1 MLYIL
6 RLLRSSNNLG
16 LDWRDRQWPLKA
28 KLRETTVNTDQEN
41 RGTRRGTKKGPP
53 TPVVKTW
60 LLKGAD
66 QTGRAK
72 IPSSGGDSEL
82 QRLWWWGPEKV
93 ASMNGLNAV
102 AEVGKDGNS
111 KEAEMRRPQ
120 STAAG
125 GGAGHEVEAG
135 NKSGFPTQ
143 VKLQTGLP
151 RSSPPCRGVLL
162 AACLLASMNSKQFHF
177 ASDSLMLIV
186 GDVGQRPHNIS
197 STKPHSRL
205 KALKIWTDGLTFV
218 FNYAFP
224 QENGGPIDAGGLIR
238 VGGLANAKDPI
249 CTRGLDNA
257 EGPIHTGGR

>member
-1 MLYIL
+1 VKTEDRGPIRWGIIFSTGKAEPYNHSTLFCKIGPLLDVFYSLMLYIL

-72 IPSSGGDSEL
+72 IPSSGDDSEL

-111 KEAEMRRPQ
+111 KEAEMRRP
-120 STAAG
+120 
-125 GGAGHEVEAG
+125 
-135 NKSGFPTQ
+135 
-143 VKLQTGLP
+143 
-151 RSSPPCRGVLL
+151 
-162 AACLLASMNSKQFHF
+162 
-177 ASDSLMLIV
+177 
-186 GDVGQRPHNIS
+186 
-197 STKPHSRL
+197 
-205 KALKIWTDGLTFV
+205 
-218 FNYAFP
+218 
-224 QENGGPIDAGGLIR
+224 
-238 VGGLANAKDPI
+238 
-249 CTRGLDNA
+249 
-257 EGPIHTGGR
+257 